1 MITKDDLEIK
11 RTPDE
16 LSAFVD
22 STFNAI
28 RADENVRKI
37 ARLRKP
43 PYKELIE
50 EVYPLSVFCSL
61 KYSNNPVLCSPV
73 IGNQG
78 FDAVIESPQ
87 GQLVE
92 HIELSWPING
102 QKAHYTAKEL
112 NEKGITKLEIRD
124 VNDPSPRD
132 EIIERIVNKAKDKAL
147 KDYSTA
153 QGSSIVFMLDTAPYF
168 GMSKIEY
175 PDDISRLVERIRNIE
190 FKASNVYLLLLPLKE
205 LIEIK

>member
-1 MITKDDLEIK
+1 MISKHDLEIK

-16 LSAFVD
+16 LSAFVK
-22 STFNAI
+22 STFDAI
-28 RADENVRKI
+28 RADENTRKT

-61 KYSNNPVLCSPV
+61 KYSNNGVLCSPV
-73 IGNQG
+73 IGSQG

-87 GQLVE
+87 GDLVE
-92 HIELSWPING
+92 HVELSWPIDG
-102 QKAHYTAKEL
+102 QKAHFAAKEL
-112 NEKGITKLEIRD
+112 NENGVTKLEIRD

-132 EIIERIVNKAKDKAL
+132 AIIERIVNKAIDKAL
-147 KDYSTA
+147 KDYSTDK
-153 QGSSIVFMLDTAPYF
+153 GSSIVFMVGTAPYF

-175 PDDISRLVERIRNIE
+175 PDDIGRLVESIKNIS
-190 FKASNVYLLLLPLKE
+190 FKVSNVYLLLLPLKE